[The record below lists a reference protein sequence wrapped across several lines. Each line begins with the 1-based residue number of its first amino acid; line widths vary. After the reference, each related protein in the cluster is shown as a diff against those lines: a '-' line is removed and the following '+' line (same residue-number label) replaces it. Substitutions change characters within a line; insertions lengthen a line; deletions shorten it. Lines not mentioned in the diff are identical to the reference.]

1 MSMSVE
7 VDAHCH
13 FMIHESRTWSH
24 RRRPRMKTQPAT
36 AALPLGGEIRSPNQ
50 HRSLIIHPAI
60 FVATHSIRNGDI
72 TYFPRLFRHFRDE
85 TSRAATRRKTAALR
99 RRPLPFQ
106 SFLSMRGAD
115 SAAAAA
121 AIIFV
126 VSFVVRSEPFF
137 RTKTAQPAFV
147 RPSAATAA
155 SADAA
160 AADVASSGSS
170 RSQRSSLARSLARS
184 FVHRRRR
191 RRITF
196 FGTFVFMRTGGRER
210 RLTAAARP
218 ARPRPPTPPP
228 PNKKEREKTTTTPG
242 QKGLGERREAR
253 AGMRPTWRGNTGIT
267 MAIHGRQVIGTC
279 S

>member
-126 VSFVVRSEPFF
+126 VSFVVVRSFVPSPACSEPFF
-137 RTKTAQPAFV
+137 SHEATQPAFV
-147 RPSAATAA
+147 RPSPVT
-155 SADAA
+155 
-160 AADVASSGSS
+160 
-170 RSQRSSLARSLARS
+170 
-184 FVHRRRR
+184 
-191 RRITF
+191 
-196 FGTFVFMRTGGRER
+196 
-210 RLTAAARP
+210 RP
-218 ARPRPPTPPP
+218 ARPPAST
-228 PNKKEREKTTTTPG
+228 
-242 QKGLGERREAR
+242 
-253 AGMRPTWRGNTGIT
+253 
-267 MAIHGRQVIGTC
+267 